1 MPTRSAR
8 NLSRTRPG
16 AGLLAGLFVAVLLA
30 GASVRP
36 ARAYTPGSG
45 TLYTANFESELDADW
60 EQGNGLG
67 QPSPWTRIPDGG
79 DSSFY
84 ADGKGP
90 YASSPSKHWARHHV
104 VPATATTF
112 SIALEYRTELGAA
125 YYFDLDLEQRAPTPR
140 KYRLRVDSAGRLSLW
155 RTESGTFVQKAATG
169 TAVIPVNQKRWI
181 RFAIQPGS
189 GHPVVRARVW
199 SGSAGSEP
207 ASWTLEFTDE
217 NDTLARVHRFEL
229 TTDGPVGNE
238 TWIDDLDA
246 FGDASE
252 GVASTV
258 KTIYIAEWSHLDIG
272 FTEPPDEIEAFAKT
286 HLDQVLANLAA
297 DPAYRFFIEES
308 WFLARWWER
317 STESERDSMV
327 AWLRSGRLSLGAGYA
342 SLHTTTAGHEELTRN
357 LYWASRFAREHQVPL
372 RTWITDDVP
381 GSTFALPELLARSGI
396 EYYLSGMNTP
406 FGGRVQHPHH
416 GERPWWW
423 VGPDGSRVLT
433 WHTFDAYAEAF
444 DWGFSFFDGIADIRN
459 KTGKK
464 LPELEEL
471 GYPYPEL
478 MLMRA
483 FDNHYQGFKVR
494 DLVNQWNAT
503 YQTPKFV
510 MATPEE
516 FLDLMLAKYGAD
528 AFPSF
533 SGDFGAAW
541 SGSHADAPHTER
553 MVRQA
558 HREARAAEAL
568 LAAGSLVDGLPVPQA
583 DVDHAYRRMLEV
595 DEHSGAGGWPGYF
608 TPEEMDRNNRAHLSY
623 AVEASSTT
631 ASLLAEGLQRATAQV
646 PAAGDAVIVSNPLG
660 RARDGWARV
669 ALPAALYGTAFRVV
683 DRATGQELPY
693 QRFDATSEIAF
704 RALGLPAIGYRVYD
718 LQPGA
723 PAAVPEGMLQVTPT
737 TLENDHYRLVVD
749 PADGSLTT
757 LTEKATGRAL
767 IDPGSSYR
775 FNRLASSTKSDVQ
788 AGRAPTAAAVGG
800 ASVTVRAAGPLIAE
814 LQVTRTGTPHTSTVY
829 RLRRGENRVEF
840 DNTINRNATPYVNN
854 ATSYRWYTVT
864 LPFNLQNLSIY
875 SETTTRFLRYPQD
888 GFPRDNYFD
897 WHNVEHTLGLF
908 DEDGGVLY
916 AVDNTDAHHLE
927 KFKQLTPP
935 SPSLAT
941 GLLLS
946 RMYDRSDEYE
956 FEGGTIGPYTM
967 EPDTAPILRFTHS
980 VRGVPPLFDPVAA
993 SRFGFEALNAPLA
1006 RYTAARPGSLPGGE
1020 ASFFSVDA
1028 PNVLLYTV
1036 KRADDG
1042 DGVILRMTELAG
1054 VPTTARISS
1063 GVFALSAPLLAEQ
1076 DEEGGTPLAMDGGS
1090 VVVELTPYMTAT
1102 IRVRAALPVAA
1113 VALAV
1118 TRNDAAGAVHL
1129 EWTGGAAPFRLVRAE
1144 DPQFT
1149 LGVTTLLD
1157 GATQR
1162 SYDDP
1167 VLGDGK
1173 NYFYRV
1179 E

>member
-1 MPTRSAR
+1 
-8 NLSRTRPG
+8 
-16 AGLLAGLFVAVLLA
+16 
-30 GASVRP
+30 
-36 ARAYTPGSG
+36 
-45 TLYTANFESELDADW
+45 
-60 EQGNGLG
+60 
-67 QPSPWTRIPDGG
+67 
-79 DSSFY
+79 
-84 ADGKGP
+84 
-90 YASSPSKHWARHHV
+90 
-104 VPATATTF
+104 VPATAATF
-112 SIALEYRTELGAA
+112 SIAFEYRSELGAA
-125 YYFDLDLEQRAPTPR
+125 YYFDLELEQRAPTLR
-140 KYRLRVDSAGRLSLW
+140 KYRLRVDSAGAVSLW
-155 RTESGTFVQKAATG
+155 RTENGAYVQKAATG
-169 TAVIPVNQKRWI
+169 TAVIPLNQKRWI
-181 RFAIQPGS
+181 RLAIQPGG

-199 SGSAGSEP
+199 SGSAGAEP
-207 ASWTLEFTDE
+207 AGWTLEFTDE
-217 NDTLARVHRFEL
+217 NDTLTRVHRFEL
-229 TTDGPVGNE
+229 TTDGPKDNE

-246 FGDASE
+246 FGDTTE

-272 FTEPPDEIEAFAKT
+272 FTEPPDDIEAFAKT

-317 STESERDSMV
+317 SSEAERDNLV
-327 AWLRSGRLSLGAGYA
+327 AWLQSGRLSLGAGYA

-416 GERPWWW
+416 GERPFWW

-510 MATPEE
+510 LATPEE
-516 FLDLMLAKYGAD
+516 FLDLMLARYGPD

-568 LAAGSLVDGLPVPQA
+568 LAAASVVDGLPVPQS

-623 AVEASSTT
+623 AVEASTTT
-631 ASLLAEGLQRATAQV
+631 ASLVSTGLDRFTAAV

-660 RARDGWARV
+660 RARDGWVRL
-669 ALPAALYGTAFRVV
+669 ALPPALYATSFRVV
-683 DRATGQELPY
+683 DRVTGQEVAY
-693 QRFDATSEIAF
+693 QRFDAVSEIAF
-704 RALGLPAIGYRVYD
+704 HARGLPAVGYRVYD
-718 LQPGA
+718 LVPGA
-723 PAAVPEGMLQVTPT
+723 PSAVPGGLLEVTAT
-737 TLENDHYRLVVD
+737 TLENDFYRLVVD

-757 LTEKATGRAL
+757 LTEKATGRSL
-767 IDPGSSYR
+767 IDPAATYR
-775 FNRLASSTKSDVQ
+775 FNRLASSTKADVQ
-788 AGRAPTAAAVGG
+788 SGRAPTQGSVGG
-800 ASVTVRAAGPLIAE
+800 ATVTVRNAGPLVAE
-814 LQVTRTGTPHTSTVY
+814 LQVARTGTPHVSSVY
-829 RLRRGENRVEF
+829 RLRRGEDRVEI
-840 DNTINRNATPYVNN
+840 DNVINRAATPYVNS
-854 ATSYRWYTVT
+854 ATGFRWYTVT
-864 LPFNLQNLSIY
+864 LPFNLRNLSIH

-908 DEDGGVLY
+908 DENGGVLY

-935 SPSLAT
+935 SPSLAS

-946 RMYDRSDEYE
+946 RMFDRSDEYE
-956 FEGGTIGPYTM
+956 FEGGTIGPYVM
-967 EPDTAPILRFTHS
+967 EPDTAPTLRFTHF
-980 VRGVPPLFDPVAA
+980 VRGVPAAFDPVAA

-1006 RYTAARPGSLPGGE
+1006 RYVAARPGSLPDGE
-1020 ASFFSVDA
+1020 ASFFAVDA

-1042 DGVILRMTELAG
+1042 DGIVLRMTELAG
-1054 VPTTARISS
+1054 AATTARISS
-1063 GVFALSAPLLAEQ
+1063 SVFELSAPLLAEQ
-1076 DEEGGTPLAMDGGS
+1076 DEEAGTPLPMDGGA

-1102 IRVRAALPVAA
+1102 VRVRAALPVAA

-1129 EWTGGAAPFRLVRAE
+1129 AWTGGAAPFRLVRAE
-1144 DPQFT
+1144 DAQFT
-1149 LGVTTLLD
+1149 VGVTTLLD
-1157 GATQR
+1157 GSPAR
-1162 SYDDP
+1162 SFDDP
-1167 VLGDGK
+1167 VLGDGTS
-1173 NYFYRV
+1173 YFYKV